1 MRDGH
6 TDKHVP
12 EMSEGPAENSFLQTA
27 VYVTKD
33 QLIVLKAPSNLI
45 VITHEE

>member
-1 MRDGH
+1 MRDAH

-27 VYVTKD
+27 GYVTTG

-45 VITHEE
+45 VVMHEE

>member
-27 VYVTKD
+27 GYVTTG
-33 QLIVLKAPSNLI
+33 QLTVLKAPFNLT
-45 VITHEE
+45 VIIREE